1 MPFPLSFRRVL
12 REASEMDE
20 AKATAMA
27 AQHQQQL
34 LLQQHKQQ
42 QQQQQQHQQQHQQFL
57 LLQQLQKQQQAQ
69 QQAAAISRFPSN
81 IDAHLRPPGLH
92 LRPGS
97 INLHQ
102 NLNPNPTASVPNL
115 QSNPSP
121 TQPPS
126 QQLQQQKQQQ
136 QQQQQQHQLQQRAMR
151 TGNQAELQMA
161 YQDAWRVCHPDIKR
175 PFGSLEDACERLL
188 PYHVVAD
195 YEAEEDD
202 RILDSDP
209 TGQMLSRSQQ
219 WDHNISAKI
228 SEFIATFEKQV
239 LAFNIITRKRTLGEF
254 RSEERLMFEQ
264 ALMQEEK
271 RNLLELKAEIE
282 LRGKAGREAHD
293 AKMRMAAMMQTTDLT
308 RAEPQANEMMVRGPM
323 RTGAHVG
330 SQSSDV
336 RVGHGVGEQ
345 EQVHPN
351 EMVNGWGNNN
361 TQGDDKEASED
372 LLNDEEAEKGDTGMH
387 DSWREVGEFDL
398 NTR

>member
-1 MPFPLSFRRVL
+1 
-12 REASEMDE
+12 MDE
-20 AKATAMA
+20 AKAMA
-27 AQHQQQL
+27 TQHQQQL
-34 LLQQHKQQ
+34 LLQQHIQQ
-42 QQQQQQHQQQHQQFL
+42 QQQQQQTQQHQQFL

-102 NLNPNPTASVPNL
+102 NPNPNPTVSVSNL

-126 QQLQQQKQQQ
+126 QQLQQQQ

-151 TGNQAELQMA
+151 PGNQAELQMA

-239 LAFNIITRKRTLGEF
+239 LAFNIITRKRALGEF

-282 LRGKAGREAHD
+282 LRGKANKEAHD
-293 AKMRMAAMMQTTDLT
+293 AKTRMATMMQTDQT
-308 RAEPQANEMMVRGPM
+308 RNEPHPM
-323 RTGAHVG
+323 RTGVHVG

-336 RVGHGVGEQ
+336 PVGHGFGEQ
-345 EQVHPN
+345 EQVHPS
-351 EMVNGWGNNN
+351 EMINGWGNNN
-361 TQGDDKEASED
+361 TQGDEKEASED
-372 LLNDEEAEKGDTGMH
+372 LLNDEEAENGDTGMH